1 MRVFTMYNIKCTV
14 AYDGTFFAGWQ
25 IQKKARTVQEE
36 IEKALSKMYKT
47 RIKITGSGR
56 TDSGVHALN
65 QVFNYHTPAFIPEN
79 SVTSGLNSLTSDDIV
94 IKEIEYVS
102 NDFHATKSAIS
113 KTYEY
118 LILNTAKPS
127 PFYRNHCWHISDY
140 IEPGKLEKIL
150 KLFEGTHD
158 FSSFCK
164 KRSIVDKPIR
174 TINTTSVRQ
183 IRDFLKIEINADGFL
198 HNMVRNI
205 VGTALHVY
213 RKKLNPEIIKDMFNA
228 KDRSAAGPTA
238 PAKGLF
244 LKKVYY

>member
-1 MRVFTMYNIKCTV
+1 MYNVKCTV
-14 AYDGTFFAGWQ
+14 EYDGTFFAGWQ
-25 IQKKARTVQEE
+25 IQKNSRTVQAE

-47 RIKITGSGR
+47 HIKITGSGR
-56 TDSGVHALN
+56 TDSGVHALS

-79 SVTSGLNSLTSDDIV
+79 SITAGLNSLTSDDIV
-94 IKEIEYVS
+94 IKTTEYVPT
-102 NDFHATKSAIS
+102 DFHATKSAAS

-118 LILNTAKPS
+118 IILNTAKS
-127 PFYRNHCWHISDY
+127 SAFYRNHCWHISEY
-140 IEPGKLEKIL
+140 IAPAELKKIL

-164 KRSIVDKPIR
+164 KRSIVDNPVRIIHS
-174 TINTTSVRQ
+174 TNVRQ
-183 IRDFLKIEINADGFL
+183 TGDFLKIEINADGFL

-213 RKKLNPEIIKDMFNA
+213 RKKLNPEIIKEIFNA

-238 PAKGLF
+238 PAKGLY

>member
-1 MRVFTMYNIKCTV
+1 MYNVKCTV
-14 AYDGTFFAGWQ
+14 EYDGTFFAGWQ
-25 IQKKARTVQEE
+25 IQKNARTVQEE
-36 IEKALSKMYKT
+36 LEKALSKIYKT
-47 RIKITGSGR
+47 PIKITGSGR

-65 QVFNYHTPAFIPEN
+65 QVFNYHTRKFIPEN
-79 SVTSGLNSLTSDDIV
+79 SITSGLNSLISDDIV
-94 IKEIEYVS
+94 IKNTEYVS
-102 NDFHATKSAIS
+102 SGFHATKSATN

-127 PFYRNHCWHISDY
+127 PFYRNHCWHISDN
-140 IEPGKLEKIL
+140 IDTDKLNKIL
-150 KLFEGTHD
+150 ELFEGSHD

-164 KRSIVDKPIR
+164 KRSMVDDPVR
-174 TINTTSVRQ
+174 TINSICVRQ
-183 IRDFLKIEINADGFL
+183 IRNFLKIEINADGFL

-213 RKKLNPEIIKDMFNA
+213 RKELNPEIIKDIFDA

-238 PAKGLF
+238 PAKGLY